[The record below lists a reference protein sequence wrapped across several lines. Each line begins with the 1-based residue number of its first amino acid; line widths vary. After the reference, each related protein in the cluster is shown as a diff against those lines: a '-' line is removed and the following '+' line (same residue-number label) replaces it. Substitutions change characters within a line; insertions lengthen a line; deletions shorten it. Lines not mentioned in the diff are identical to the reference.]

1 MKFYDELQLNQAGSK
16 QLIKNSNTTKEK
28 IYHSCIYLFK
38 ILLTVSFCFA
48 FVTVFSM
55 LFGNDNSIIG
65 VIVLLYLLVFRN
77 SHFMINTKESI
88 LLINIFFLI
97 MAIMP
102 KLANIAHPLVGLGIN
117 IFAIA
122 ILIILGCS
130 DPRLFNQS
138 TLVLSYLLIY
148 GYDVTGAMFTK
159 RLWALFVGAI
169 MISCLFYYKHHNK
182 NYPGTIKSIINSFN
196 INSSIAKWQL
206 CQIICVPLVV
216 CILELFHIERSMW
229 GGIAAMSVILPLM
242 PDMKK
247 RVSGRIIGNVC
258 GVIVFFILY
267 FTLPS
272 PIYAFIGVLG
282 GIGVG
287 LSAHYNF
294 QAIFNTFGALA
305 IACELYG
312 LKEAMLLRISANV
325 FGVIFALV
333 FCVLFYKLF
342 TKQDALNN

>member
-16 QLIKNSNTTKEK
+16 QLIRNSNTNKER
-28 IYHSCIYLFK
+28 IYHTCVYLFK

-48 FVTVFSM
+48 FVTIFSM

-65 VIVLLYLLVFRN
+65 VIVLLYLLVFRS
-77 SHFMINTKESI
+77 SHFTINTKESI

-102 KLANIAHPLVGLGIN
+102 KLANIASPIVGLIIN
-117 IFAIA
+117 IIAIA
-122 ILIILGCS
+122 IFIILGCS
-130 DPRLFNQS
+130 EPRLSNQS

-148 GYDVTGAMFTK
+148 GYDVTNEMFIK
-159 RLWALFVGAI
+159 RLLALLVGAI

-182 NYPGTIKSIINSFN
+182 NYPQTIKSVIKAFDIK
-196 INSSIAKWQL
+196 SSIGQWQL
-206 CQIICVPLVV
+206 CQIICVPIVV
-216 CILELFHIERSMW
+216 CILELFNIERSMW

-247 RVSGRIIGNVC
+247 RVSGRIIGNIC
-258 GVIVFFILY
+258 GVIIFFILY

-305 IACELYG
+305 IASELYG
-312 LKEAMLLRISANV
+312 LKQAMIIRIGANI
-325 FGVIFALV
+325 FGVIFALL
-333 FCVLFYKLF
+333 FCVIFYKIG
-342 TKQDALNN
+342 TKQTTLNN